1 MDRPI
6 AMKKDGIQ
14 TRKRKPKSSSG
25 GGGGSG
31 KESSKSKTQM
41 YSSYQTRQSKMP
53 ESYSTCKKKLILK
66 SVFTREREIYIF
78 FMFSQHLILRKI
90 ETLLVFKD
98 WKSMTKP
105 P

>member
-25 GGGGSG
+25 GGGSGG

-41 YSSYQTRQSKMP
+41 YSSYQTTRQSKMP
-53 ESYSTCKKKLILK
+53 ESYST
-66 SVFTREREIYIF
+66 
-78 FMFSQHLILRKI
+78 RKRNN
-90 ETLLVFKD
+90 
-98 WKSMTKP
+98 
-105 P
+105 